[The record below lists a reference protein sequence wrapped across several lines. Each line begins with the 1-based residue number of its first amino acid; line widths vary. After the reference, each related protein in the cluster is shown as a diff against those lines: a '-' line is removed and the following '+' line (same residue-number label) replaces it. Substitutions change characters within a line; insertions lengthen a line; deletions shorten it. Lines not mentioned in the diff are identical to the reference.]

1 MEFKINSTDL
11 LKALSHIHGIVE
23 VRHTLPILSNII
35 LEAKDDKLILSS
47 TNLDIYCSDK
57 IKAEVL
63 QSGEVSVS
71 AVTFFEIIK
80 RLPSGSEVLMI
91 MEEGE
96 NEIRLTCGR
105 SKFNLSTL
113 KTDDF
118 PIISDSDLSTNF
130 VLSADELIRII
141 DKTKFAVSN
150 EETRYYLN
158 GIFLHKAERNS
169 IQFLRAVATDG
180 HRLAQYDI
188 PLPQGAED
196 ITGIIIPKKTIYELR
211 KVLDDAN
218 GDVSVSLNE
227 NKIKFSFN
235 DLKVVSKVIDGT
247 FPDYTKVIPQ
257 KNDKNFKTNNSDL
270 KNAIDRVSAVAANE
284 ESKSKAIKFC
294 IENNSLSL
302 SVESQSK
309 GSANEMIDVNYSGDK
324 VDIGFNSKYIIDICN
339 EVDGDEISI
348 SLSDSISPA
357 IILDKTDENLFFVL
371 MPCLLYTSPSPR
383 DPE

>member
-1 MEFKINSTDL
+1 MEFRINSTDL

-371 MPCLLYTSPSPR
+371 MPMR
-383 DPE
+383 I

>member
-63 QSGEVSVS
+63 KSGEVSVS

-257 KNDKNFKTNNSDL
+257 QNDKNFKTNNSDL

-371 MPCLLYTSPSPR
+371 MPMR
-383 DPE
+383 I

>member
-1 MEFKINSTDL
+1 MEIKANSSDL
-11 LKALSHIHGIVE
+11 LKALNHIHGIVE
-23 VRHTLPILSNII
+23 VRHTLPILSNIV
-35 LEAKDDKLILSS
+35 LSAENNELSLSS
-47 TNLDIYCSDK
+47 TNLDIFCSDK
-57 IKAEVL
+57 IDAEIVN
-63 QSGEVSVS
+63 SGEISVP
-71 AVTFFEIIK
+71 AITFFEIVK
-80 RLPSGSEVLMI
+80 RLPSGSDVILSMGDEDTELI
-91 MEEGE
+91 
-96 NEIRLTCGR
+96 LKCGR

-113 KTDDF
+113 RTEDF
-118 PIISDSDLSTNF
+118 PILSDKDLSTNF
-130 VLSADELIRII
+130 VISADELSRMI
-141 DKTKFAVSN
+141 DKTKFAISN

-158 GIFLHKAERNS
+158 GIFFHKAESNS
-169 IQFLRAVATDG
+169 IKFLRAVATDG

-188 PLPQGAED
+188 PLPQGAEE
-196 ITGIIIPKKTIYELR
+196 ITGIIIPKKTVFELR
-211 KVLDDAN
+211 KVLDDAD

-235 DLKVVSKVIDGT
+235 NLKIISKVIDGT

-294 IENNSLSL
+294 VENNSLSL

-371 MPCLLYTSPSPR
+371 MPMR
-383 DPE
+383 I

>member
-1 MEFKINSTDL
+1 MEIKINSTDL

-57 IKAEVL
+57 IKAEVIK
-63 QSGEVSVS
+63 SGEVSVS

-105 SKFNLSTL
+105 SRFNLSTL

-118 PIISDSDLSTNF
+118 PIISDNDLSTNF

-294 IENNSLSL
+294 IENNLLSL

-371 MPCLLYTSPSPR
+371 MPMR
-383 DPE
+383 I

>member
-309 GSANEMIDVNYSGDK
+309 GSANEIIDVNYGGDK

-371 MPCLLYTSPSPR
+371 MPMR
-383 DPE
+383 I

>member
-1 MEFKINSTDL
+1 MEFKTNSTDL

-118 PIISDSDLSTNF
+118 PIISDNDLSTNF

-371 MPCLLYTSPSPR
+371 MPMR
-383 DPE
+383 I

>member
-118 PIISDSDLSTNF
+118 PIISDNDLSTNF

-158 GIFLHKAERNS
+158 GIFFHKAERNS
-169 IQFLRAVATDG
+169 IQFLRSVATDG

-188 PLPQGAED
+188 PLPQGAEEM
-196 ITGIIIPKKTIYELR
+196 TGIILPKKTVLELR

-218 GDVSVSLNE
+218 GDVSISLNE
-227 NKIKFSFN
+227 NKIKFNFN
-235 DLKVVSKVIDGT
+235 NLKIISKVIDGT

-257 KNDKNFKTNNSDL
+257 NNDKIFKTNNHEL
-270 KNAIDRVSAVAANE
+270 KNAIDRVSAVAINE
-284 ESKSKAIKFC
+284 ETKSKAIKFS
-294 IENNSLSL
+294 IVDNKLFLSA
-302 SVESQSK
+302 ESSSK
-309 GSANEMIDVNYSGDK
+309 GSANEEIDISYSGEK
-324 VDIGFNSKYIIDICN
+324 VDIGFNSRYVVDICN
-339 EVDGDEISI
+339 EIDGEEISI
-348 SLSDSISPA
+348 NLFDSISPA
-357 IILDKTDENLFFVL
+357 IILDKADENLFFVL
-371 MPCLLYTSPSPR
+371 MPMR
-383 DPE
+383 I

>member
-1 MEFKINSTDL
+1 MEFKINSSDL

-35 LEAKDDKLILSS
+35 LKAKDNELTLSS

-57 IKAEVL
+57 IKAEV
-63 QSGEVSVS
+63 SIAGEISVS
-71 AVTFFEIIK
+71 AVTFFEIVK
-80 RLPSGSEVLMI
+80 RLPSGSEVVMT
-91 MEEGE
+91 MEDAE
-96 NEIRLTCGR
+96 NEIILKCGR

-118 PIISDSDLSTNF
+118 PIISDNDLSTSF

-158 GIFLHKAERNS
+158 GIFLHKADRNS

-196 ITGIIIPKKTIYELR
+196 ITGIIIPKKTIFELR

-218 GDVSVSLNE
+218 GDVSISLNE
-227 NKIKFSFN
+227 NKIKFNFN
-235 DLKVVSKVIDGT
+235 DLKIISKVIDGT

-257 KNDKNFKTNNSDL
+257 NNNKNFKTNNNEL
-270 KNAIDRVSAVAANE
+270 KNAIDRVSAVAVNE
-284 ESKSKAIKFC
+284 ETKSKAIKLSL
-294 IENNSLSL
+294 EDNKLSL

-309 GSANEMIDVNYSGDK
+309 GSANEIIDISYDGDK

-339 EVDGDEISI
+339 EVDGEEVDI
-348 SLSDSISPA
+348 SLYDSVSPA

-371 MPCLLYTSPSPR
+371 MPMR
-383 DPE
+383 I

>member
-35 LEAKDDKLILSS
+35 LEAKEDKLILSS

-371 MPCLLYTSPSPR
+371 MPMR
-383 DPE
+383 I

>member
-23 VRHTLPILSNII
+23 VRHTLPILSNVI

-63 QSGEVSVS
+63 KSGEVSVS

-80 RLPSGSEVLMI
+80 RLPSGSEVLMM

-118 PIISDSDLSTNF
+118 PIISDNDLSTSF
-130 VLSADELIRII
+130 VLTADELMRII

-235 DLKVVSKVIDGT
+235 ELKVVSKVIDGT

-257 KNDKNFKTNNSDL
+257 KNDKNFKTDNNDL

-294 IENNSLSL
+294 LENDSLSL

-309 GSANEMIDVNYSGDK
+309 GSANEVIDVNYSGDK
-324 VDIGFNSKYIIDICN
+324 VDIGFNSKYIVDICN

-371 MPCLLYTSPSPR
+371 MPMR
-383 DPE
+383 I

>member
-357 IILDKTDENLFFVL
+357 IILDRTDENLFFVL
-371 MPCLLYTSPSPR
+371 MPMR
-383 DPE
+383 I

>member
-1 MEFKINSTDL
+1 MEFKINSSDL

-35 LEAKDDKLILSS
+35 LKAKENELSLSS
-47 TNLDIYCSDK
+47 TNLDIYCADK
-57 IKAEVL
+57 IKAEV
-63 QSGEVSVS
+63 SIEGEISVS
-71 AVTFFEIIK
+71 AVTFFEIVK
-80 RLPSGSEVLMI
+80 RLPSGSEVVMT

-96 NEIRLTCGR
+96 NEIILKCGR

-118 PIISDSDLSTNF
+118 PIISDNDLSTNF
-130 VLSADELIRII
+130 ILSADELIRII

-158 GIFLHKAERNS
+158 GIFLHKADRNS

-188 PLPQGAED
+188 PLPQGAEE
-196 ITGIIIPKKTIYELR
+196 ITGIIIPKKTIFELR

-218 GDVSVSLNE
+218 GDVSISLNE
-227 NKIKFSFN
+227 NKIKFTFN
-235 DLKVVSKVIDGT
+235 DLKIISKVIDGT

-257 KNDKNFKTNNSDL
+257 NNNKNFKTNNNEL

-284 ESKSKAIKFC
+284 ESKSKAIKL
-294 IENNSLSL
+294 SLEDNKLNL

-309 GSANEMIDVNYSGDK
+309 GSANEIIDISYDGDK

-339 EVDGDEISI
+339 EVDGEEVDI
-348 SLSDSISPA
+348 SLLDSVSPA

-371 MPCLLYTSPSPR
+371 MPMR
-383 DPE
+383 I

>member
-1 MEFKINSTDL
+1 MEFKINSSDL

-35 LEAKDDKLILSS
+35 LKAKDNELTLSS
-47 TNLDIYCSDK
+47 TNLDIYCADK
-57 IKAEVL
+57 IKAEV
-63 QSGEVSVS
+63 STAGEISVA
-71 AVTFFEIIK
+71 AVTFFEIVK
-80 RLPSGSEVLMI
+80 RLPSGSEVVMT

-96 NEIRLTCGR
+96 NEITLKCGR

-118 PIISDSDLSTNF
+118 PIISDNDLFTSF

-158 GIFLHKAERNS
+158 GIFLHKADRNS

-188 PLPQGAED
+188 PLPHGAEE

-218 GDVSVSLNE
+218 GDVSISLNE
-227 NKIKFSFN
+227 NKIKFTFN
-235 DLKVVSKVIDGT
+235 DLKIISKVIDGT
-247 FPDYTKVIPQ
+247 FPDYTKVIP
-257 KNDKNFKTNNSDL
+257 KNNNKNFKTNNNEL

-284 ESKSKAIKFC
+284 ESKSKAIKL
-294 IENNSLSL
+294 SLEDNKLNL

-309 GSANEMIDVNYSGDK
+309 GSANEIIDISYDGDK

-339 EVDGDEISI
+339 EVDGEEVDI
-348 SLSDSISPA
+348 SLLDSVSPA

-371 MPCLLYTSPSPR
+371 MPMR
-383 DPE
+383 I

>member
-1 MEFKINSTDL
+1 
-11 LKALSHIHGIVE
+11 
-23 VRHTLPILSNII
+23 
-35 LEAKDDKLILSS
+35 
-47 TNLDIYCSDK
+47 
-57 IKAEVL
+57 
-63 QSGEVSVS
+63 
-71 AVTFFEIIK
+71 
-80 RLPSGSEVLMI
+80 

-96 NEIRLTCGR
+96 TEIVLKCGR

-118 PIISDSDLSTNF
+118 PIISDNDLSTNF

-158 GIFLHKAERNS
+158 GIFLHKADRNS

-188 PLPQGAED
+188 PLPQGAEE
-196 ITGIIIPKKTIYELR
+196 ITGIIIPKKTIFELR

-218 GDVSVSLNE
+218 GDVSISLNE
-227 NKIKFSFN
+227 NKIKFTFN
-235 DLKVVSKVIDGT
+235 DLKIISKVIDGT

-257 KNDKNFKTNNSDL
+257 NNNKNFKTNNNEL

-284 ESKSKAIKFC
+284 ESKSKAIKL
-294 IENNSLSL
+294 SLEDNKLNL

-309 GSANEMIDVNYSGDK
+309 GSANEIIDISYDGDK

-339 EVDGDEISI
+339 EVDGEEVDI
-348 SLSDSISPA
+348 SLLDSVSPA

-371 MPCLLYTSPSPR
+371 MPMR
-383 DPE
+383 I

>member
-63 QSGEVSVS
+63 KSGEVSVS

-309 GSANEMIDVNYSGDK
+309 GSANEIIDVNYGGDK

-371 MPCLLYTSPSPR
+371 MPMR
-383 DPE
+383 I

>member
-63 QSGEVSVS
+63 KSGEVSVP

-348 SLSDSISPA
+348 SLFDSISPA

-371 MPCLLYTSPSPR
+371 MPMR
-383 DPE
+383 I

>member
-118 PIISDSDLSTNF
+118 PIISDSDLSANF
-130 VLSADELIRII
+130 VLSADELIRIV

-371 MPCLLYTSPSPR
+371 MPMR
-383 DPE
+383 I

>member
-1 MEFKINSTDL
+1 MEFKINSSDL

-35 LEAKDDKLILSS
+35 LKAKDNELTLSS

-57 IKAEVL
+57 IKSEV
-63 QSGEVSVS
+63 SIAGEISVS
-71 AVTFFEIIK
+71 AVTFVEIVK
-80 RLPSGSEVLMI
+80 RLPSGSEVVMT

-96 NEIRLTCGR
+96 NEIILKCGR

-118 PIISDSDLSTNF
+118 PIISDNDLSINF

-158 GIFLHKAERNS
+158 GIFLHKADRNS

-188 PLPQGAED
+188 PLPQGAEE
-196 ITGIIIPKKTIYELR
+196 ITGIIIPKKTIFELR

-218 GDVSVSLNE
+218 GDVSISLNE
-227 NKIKFSFN
+227 NKIKFTFN
-235 DLKVVSKVIDGT
+235 DLKIISKVIDGT

-257 KNDKNFKTNNSDL
+257 NNNKNFKTNNNEL

-284 ESKSKAIKFC
+284 ESKSKAIKLSL
-294 IENNSLSL
+294 ENNKLNL
-302 SVESQSK
+302 SVESQ
-309 GSANEMIDVNYSGDK
+309 
-324 VDIGFNSKYIIDICN
+324 
-339 EVDGDEISI
+339 
-348 SLSDSISPA
+348 
-357 IILDKTDENLFFVL
+357 
-371 MPCLLYTSPSPR
+371 
-383 DPE
+383 

>member
-1 MEFKINSTDL
+1 MEFKINSSDL

-35 LEAKDDKLILSS
+35 LKVKDNELTLSS
-47 TNLDIYCSDK
+47 TNLDIYCADK
-57 IKAEVL
+57 IKAEVTTA
-63 QSGEVSVS
+63 GEISVS
-71 AVTFFEIIK
+71 AVTFFEIVK

-96 NEIRLTCGR
+96 NEIMLKCGR

-118 PIISDSDLSTNF
+118 PIISDNDLSINF

-158 GIFLHKAERNS
+158 GIFLHKADRNS

-188 PLPQGAED
+188 PLPQGAEE
-196 ITGIIIPKKTIYELR
+196 ITGIIIPKKTIFELR

-218 GDVSVSLNE
+218 GDVNISLNE
-227 NKIKFSFN
+227 NKIKFTFN
-235 DLKVVSKVIDGT
+235 DLKIISKVIDGT

-257 KNDKNFKTNNSDL
+257 NNNKNFKTNNNEL

-284 ESKSKAIKFC
+284 ESKSKAIKL
-294 IENNSLSL
+294 SLEDNKLNL

-309 GSANEMIDVNYSGDK
+309 GSANEILDISYDGDK

-339 EVDGDEISI
+339 EVDGEEVDI
-348 SLSDSISPA
+348 SLLDSVSPA

-371 MPCLLYTSPSPR
+371 MPMR
-383 DPE
+383 I